1 MDDPAEIELLNQAKA
16 GDRVAFERALKPHLP
31 TLFGYSRAICGDYHV
46 AQDVVQETALIAF
59 RNLNHLF
66 AETDFA
72 TWLRAIARRQALAA
86 RRKLA
91 RLGLGIVEEAVE
103 AVYQDPSPAATASR
117 RAALQKCLEA
127 LGGRLGQV
135 IRGHYFQGSKLAE
148 LADAMAMKVN
158 AVKQLLYRA
167 RLSLR
172 DCIRERLRL
181 EQMG

>member
-1 MDDPAEIELLNQAKA
+1 MEDAAEIEVLNQAKA
-16 GDRVAFERALKPHLP
+16 GDRAAFECALKPHLP
-31 TLFGYSRAICGDYHV
+31 MLFAYSRVICGDYHM

-66 AETDFA
+66 PEADFA

-86 RRKLA
+86 RRKLT
-91 RLGLGIVEEAVE
+91 RVGLGIVEEALE
-103 AVYQDPSPAATASR
+103 AVYQDPTPTATASR
-117 RAALQKCLEA
+117 QVALQKCLEA
-127 LGGRLGQV
+127 LGGRLSQV
-135 IRGHYFQGSKLAE
+135 IQGHYFQGSKLSE

-181 EQMG
+181 EQGG